1 MAITD
6 LQQRLEEAELAY
18 HKLMLGEKEVSV
30 TVGGFGSATY
40 NQTTKKDLESYIV
53 GLKSQIATLEGKP
66 ARSII
71 RVSF

>member
-1 MAITD
+1 MAIDD
-6 LQQRLEEAELAY
+6 LKQRLIEAEQAY

-30 TVGGFGSATY
+30 SIGNFGSTTY
-40 NQTTKKDLESYIV
+40 NQTTKRDLEGYISN
-53 GLKSQIATLEGKP
+53 LKSQIAAAEGRP

>member
-1 MAITD
+1 MAIND

-40 NQTTKKDLESYIV
+40 NQTTKKDLESYIA
-53 GLKSQIATLEGKP
+53 GLKSQIAKAAGVP
-66 ARSII
+66 SRSII